1 MTEPIEGLPIEGLP
15 IDVGKVGS
23 CRIRVV
29 TTADGKKHFESDCLD
44 KKARDEL
51 TAIFEEEAILRI
63 NPKVILEDEPKPDTR
78 LNPTES

>member
-1 MTEPIEGLPIEGLP
+1 MTEPTPLESLPIQ
-15 IDVGKVGS
+15 IGKIGG
-23 CRIRVV
+23 CQLRVI

-51 TAIFEEEAILRI
+51 AAIFDEEAILRV
-63 NPKVILEDEPKPDTR
+63 NPKVKLEETPDTR